1 MIYKIWGNFML
12 NQNDDLD
19 KEETDGE
26 DTAKVNRKKILFFL
40 IPGLT
45 AIGLAV
51 GLYYTFTHDYDKNLN
66 YSLVTDEIGEDG
78 KAKSLT
84 VFYDIPEI
92 VANLKKSDNKNSRVK
107 IKINLELSDVAEIS
121 RIDALIPRINDA
133 VLSHTIE
140 LSEDEV
146 SGASGL
152 YWLKEELLY
161 RINLLIAPAT
171 VKNLNFKNFEIQTK
185 EN

>member
-1 MIYKIWGNFML
+1 ML
-12 NQNDDLD
+12 NQNDDFD
-19 KEETDGE
+19 TEEAGGE
-26 DTAKVNRKKILFFL
+26 NTATVNRKKVLFFL
-40 IPGLT
+40 VPGLT

-51 GLYYTFTHDYDKNLN
+51 GLYYTFTHDYDKNMN
-66 YSLVTDEIGEDG
+66 YSLVTDEVGEDG

-92 VANLKKSDNKNSRVK
+92 IANLKKDNDKISKVK
-107 IKINLELSDVAEIS
+107 IKINLELSDVSEIS

-140 LSEDEV
+140 LSEDEI

-171 VKNLNFKNFEIQTK
+171 VKNLNFKDFEIQKK